1 MDKALVLAASCMLNL
16 LHDKGKY
23 LSYYLENVLAARGLQ
38 NQFNMVQCTR
48 TLNHCSVI
56 VQCSK

>member
-23 LSYYLENVLAARGLQ
+23 LDYLENVLAARDLQ
-38 NQFNMVQCTR
+38 NQINVVRCTR
-48 TLNHCSVI
+48 TLNHCSLI
-56 VQCSK
+56 MQ